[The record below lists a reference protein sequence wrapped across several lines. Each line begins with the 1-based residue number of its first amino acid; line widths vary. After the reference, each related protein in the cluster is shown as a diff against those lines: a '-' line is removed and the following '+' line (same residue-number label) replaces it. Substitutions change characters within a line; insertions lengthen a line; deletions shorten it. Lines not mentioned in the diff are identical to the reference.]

1 MLCNFSVVPK
11 PPWHWMETSS
21 TENISGHTEP
31 AKWLTEAALQS
42 KCPKV
47 LCRAWHKNHCCF
59 DCLIWQAMWRAP
71 VKQRRWL
78 LPPVELKVSK
88 SYLRLPR
95 ATHYSI
101 LNGMLKYWSITEFE
115 EQARRKYNTA
125 NLCKNFSNVQFY
137 PKLEILYWK
146 HYWSALPGCHAGFQV
161 RVSWVCTHVIRRKL
175 PIQLLNLLNKNQ
187 YCKILQKWT
196 LDLWNPSGTAKH
208 TPASQNKF
216 QQNITQYYY
225 KITFVFG
232 I

>member
-1 MLCNFSVVPK
+1 MIVLTWGYLLQIVVLTLAASGKPHKKKSFQVKKNDVSNLNLLMLCNFSVVPK
-11 PPWHWMETSS
+11 PPCHWMETSS

-125 NLCKNFSNVQFY
+125 NLCKTFSNV
-137 PKLEILYWK
+137 
-146 HYWSALPGCHAGFQV
+146 
-161 RVSWVCTHVIRRKL
+161 
-175 PIQLLNLLNKNQ
+175 
-187 YCKILQKWT
+187 
-196 LDLWNPSGTAKH
+196 
-208 TPASQNKF
+208 
-216 QQNITQYYY
+216 
-225 KITFVFG
+225 
-232 I
+232 